1 MAVGIVRVQTGGVKA
16 TRTIGSPTRRPRRR
30 FTAEQIQKYLR
41 AFDRSGDCAA
51 GFARQHDLVHSVL
64 LRWLQRRRQAPGA
77 WPRAKSGSR
86 RQVKLQE
93 LPLGSLLGTGRW
105 AAEIVRPDGVTV
117 RVAHDVPVG
126 WWEGL
131 LDRGAC

>member
-1 MAVGIVRVQTGGVKA
+1 MGVKA
-16 TRTIGSPTRRPRRR
+16 TPAIGTPTRRPRRR
-30 FTAEQIQKYLR
+30 FTAEQIRRYLR
-41 AFDRSGDCAA
+41 AFDCSGDRAA
-51 GFARQHDLVHSVL
+51 VFARQHDLVYSVL

-77 WPRAKSGSR
+77 WPRAKSGSGR
-86 RQVKLQE
+86 RVKLHE

-117 RVAHDVPVG
+117 WVAHDVPAG
-126 WWEGL
+126 WWEAL